1 MTIRQRV
8 EADRSVGLRNDLIV
22 LRAIGRFGFGF
33 GFGFLYE
40 SAARRIK
47 DIP

>member
-33 GFGFLYE
+33 GFLYE

>member
-33 GFGFLYE
+33 LYE